1 MLPLSAMHRS
11 RRSFLGLL
19 LASAASPVAAQTAP
33 AQPADVVFLNGRFRT
48 LDAGRPQATAAAV
61 RAGRFLAVGSNED
74 VLRHAGPRT
83 DRIDLAGRAVV
94 PGLVDAHTH
103 PMETIYLKEEWVDA
117 RFPGTNSVAQA
128 LDHIAARA
136 SRTPAGAWLFVA
148 CVSAS
153 ENKFA
158 EKRLPTRAELDR
170 AAPAQAVV
178 LANGTHMA
186 VANSVALGKLGV
198 TKGMTRLP
206 NGGGIIL
213 DAGGEP
219 TGVLT
224 DAQGDIPAFPSPA
237 EMERYYTSGI
247 QALWNRFG
255 FTSVL
260 AITPSVA
267 LPVLKR
273 VAAGPGQPSL
283 RYTVSAWSSANAEN
297 MPEDLSAFEMPGTA
311 DPSYYR
317 FAGIKDW
324 VDGENDCRT
333 GYMYENYLG
342 HFESDPP
349 GGRGTLVTPPA
360 TIDRFL
366 GIAARSNKFAMLHC
380 SGDAATDIALDAIER
395 VARDPSAVPRYRIEH
410 FGMFQLDDRQ
420 LARATALRPR
430 GLAVSVQ
437 PSWLLGLARA
447 NVENMGRKLA
457 LTGFRFRSMID
468 AGLEPAAGT
477 DMTGIYLENIDPMR
491 AIYACVTRASDAGTF
506 APDQAISV
514 QDALKMWTLWA
525 AKAMGEEAVKGSI
538 EVGKFADL
546 AVLSDDPFAIPA
558 ERLKDIH
565 VVKTIVGGRVVYDRS
580 S

>member
-1 MLPLSAMHRS
+1 MLPFSTTRRS

-19 LASAASPVAAQTAP
+19 LASAASPVAAQAE
-33 AQPADVVFLNGRFRT
+33 PADVVFLNGRFVT
-48 LDAGRPQATAAAV
+48 LDASRPLAAAVAV
-61 RAGRFLAVGSNED
+61 RAGRFLAVGSNEEI
-74 VLRHAGPRT
+74 LRHVGPRT
-83 DRIDLAGRAVV
+83 ERIDLAGRAVV
-94 PGLVDAHTH
+94 PGLIDAHTH

-117 RFPGTNSVAQA
+117 RFPGTRSVAQA
-128 LDHIAARA
+128 LEHIAARA
-136 SRTPAGAWLFVA
+136 GRTPAGAWLFVA

-158 EKRLPTRAELDR
+158 EKRLPNRAELDR
-170 AAPAQAVV
+170 VAPTQAVV

-186 VANSVALGKLGV
+186 VANSVALAKLGV
-198 TKGMTRLP
+198 TRGMTRLP
-206 NGGGIIL
+206 NGGGIIV
-213 DAGGEP
+213 DANGEP

-224 DAQGDIPAFPSPA
+224 DAQGDIPAFPSAA
-237 EMERYYTSGI
+237 EMERYYASDI

-273 VAAGPGQPSL
+273 VAAGPGRPSL
-283 RYTVSAWSSANAEN
+283 RYTVSAWSSANSEN
-297 MPEDLSAFEMPGTA
+297 MPEDLSAFEMPASA

-342 HFESDPP
+342 HFDTDPP
-349 GGRGTLVTPPA
+349 GDRGTLVTPPPA
-360 TIDRFL
+360 VDRFL
-366 GIAARSNKFAMLHC
+366 GIAARASKFAMLHC

-395 VARDPSAVPRYRIEH
+395 FARDPSATPRYRIEH
-410 FGMFQLDDRQ
+410 FGMFQLADRQ
-420 LARATALRPR
+420 LARAKALHPK
-430 GLAVSVQ
+430 GLAISVQ

-447 NVENMGRKLA
+447 NVENMGQKLA
-457 LTGFRFRSMID
+457 LTGFQFRSMID

-506 APDQAISV
+506 APDEAISV

-538 EVGKFADL
+538 EPGKFADM
-546 AVLSDDPFAIPA
+546 AVLSDDPLAVPA
-558 ERLKDIH
+558 ARLKDIQ
-565 VVKTIVGGRVVYDRS
+565 VVKTILGGRVVYDRAA
-580 S
+580 